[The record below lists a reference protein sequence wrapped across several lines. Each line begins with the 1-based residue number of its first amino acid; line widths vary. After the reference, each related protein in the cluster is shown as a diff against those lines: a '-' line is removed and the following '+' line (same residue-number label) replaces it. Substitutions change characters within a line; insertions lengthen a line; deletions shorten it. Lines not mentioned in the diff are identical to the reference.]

1 LTCGRDGSIA
11 TGRIAAEREV
21 RRLRTPPPHV
31 ELTPR
36 QRDLVRGVVSGRK
49 NREMA
54 VEYGLTEQAV
64 KNVLS
69 TVYHKCHVRNRLE
82 LAMFALQHHLVSDEE
97 DRC

>member
-1 LTCGRDGSIA
+1 LRQAAGS
-11 TGRIAAEREV
+11 V
-21 RRLRTPPPHV
+21 
-31 ELTPR
+31 
-36 QRDLVRGVVSGRK
+36 
-49 NREMA
+49 
-54 VEYGLTEQAV
+54 TEQAV